1 MASKEIYLKEVVILT
16 KTPTNKINLGR
27 ALSEDIKSK
36 KYPKDTNFYL
46 ICGFHTKPEG
56 EVSKHDQNLALQ
68 FGDMID
74 DLSGVIDSNK
84 GMGYKFAQEITLN
97 TQETGMHILSP
108 KKRKKLLT
116 VNIFKSGPMPTS

>member
-16 KTPTNKINLGR
+16 KSPTNKTNLGR
-27 ALSEDIKSK
+27 ALSENIKEK
-36 KYPKDTNFYL
+36 RYPKNTTFYV

-56 EVSKHDQNLALQ
+56 EVFKHDQNLTLQ
-68 FGDMID
+68 FEEMIT

-84 GMGYKFAQEITLN
+84 DMGYKFAQEITLN

-108 KKRKKLLT
+108 
-116 VNIFKSGPMPTS
+116 